1 MKLSMLK
8 EALSNIIRKPIT
20 KAYPITKTDIAIPE
34 SHRGLHYVDFYKCT
48 GCSLCAI
55 DCPSNAIQMTK
66 IELKLGTN
74 PKNLYPIIDYEK
86 CVFCYHCVYICPV
99 KAYITT
105 NNFEL
110 AGSPETT
117 SLNFSMKNL
126 QRGEIK

>member
-8 EALSNIIRKPIT
+8 EALTNIIKKPIT
-20 KAYPITKTDIAIPE
+20 KAYPITKRDIAIPE
-34 SHRGLHYVDFYKCT
+34 SYRGLHYVDFSKCT

-74 PKNLYPIIDYEK
+74 PKNLYPIINYEK